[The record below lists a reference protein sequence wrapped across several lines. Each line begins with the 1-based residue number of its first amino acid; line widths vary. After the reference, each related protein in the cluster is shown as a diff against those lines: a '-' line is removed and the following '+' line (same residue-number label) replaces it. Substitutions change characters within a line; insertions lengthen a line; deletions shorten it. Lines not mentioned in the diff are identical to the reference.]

1 MVVNIIKKK
10 NIKQYVC
17 ICTKTTAIITINTI
31 KTITMPIISY
41 FI

>member
-1 MVVNIIKKK
+1 MFVICMNNISIKT
-10 NIKQYVC
+10 N
-17 ICTKTTAIITINTI
+17 NTI